1 MIRVAAL
8 YRFARFPDP
17 VALRQPLLDLCADN
31 SVKGTLLLAIEG
43 INGTIAGPPDGI
55 GRVLEHIRTL
65 PDCAE
70 LEVKFSTAETM
81 PFHRLKVRLKREIGN
96 RREDALVTADAQV
109 QRLHRVVVRV
119 ERRFAHPLLQKTVRR
134 SKKYK
139 AHDEQNTVKTGDIV
153 SIEECAPI
161 SKDKRWRVVQVHQ

>member
-1 MIRVAAL
+1 MPKRIL
-8 YRFARFPDP
+8 
-17 VALRQPLLDLCADN
+17 Q
-31 SVKGTLLLAIEG
+31 GTVVSDK
-43 INGTIAGPPDGI
+43 NDKTI
-55 GRVLEHIRTL
+55 
-65 PDCAE
+65 
-70 LEVKFSTAETM
+70 
-81 PFHRLKVRLKREIGN
+81 
-96 RREDALVTADAQV
+96 
-109 QRLHRVVVRV
+109 VVRV